1 MHRQWGVHP
10 LATPQLSETAGS
22 EGITTATVNGTGRF
36 VACTPRHWDECAYVR
51 VCMHSAYVF
60 VHARTNANTHTH
72 VNCRRVDGL
81 GPPSLWQGVVGNGGG
96 QED

>member
-36 VACTPRHWDECAYVR
+36 VACTRQWDECAYVR
-51 VCMHSAYVF
+51 VCMHSAYVI